1 MVQHRLSSIKK
12 RYNQN
17 TGLFIKKTLSQSSK
31 QKKLIPF
38 FIHRRAVNER
48 LFHYLS
54 HQKEILDNINLQ
66 ETSLLYEN
74 LTLNPNLLS
83 KPCPPV
89 DKTLFV
95 KELNP
100 YAAKRIEMFMFVFDI
115 EILVSFN
122 PKILDCFIV
131 S

>member
-1 MVQHRLSSIKK
+1 M
-12 RYNQN
+12 
-17 TGLFIKKTLSQSSK
+17 
-31 QKKLIPF
+31 
-38 FIHRRAVNER
+38 
-48 LFHYLS
+48 
-54 HQKEILDNINLQ
+54 DNINLQ

-83 KPCPPV
+83 KPCPHV